1 MNETVVSEGA
11 HMGDKIINENE
22 EVILLWK
29 YR

>member
-1 MNETVVSEGA
+1 MDETVVSKVT
-11 HMGDKIINENE
+11 HTSDKIINENE